1 MIHVAMY
8 AMAEKNRITAQKG
21 FSTAKLEKA
30 LIGKACNILGISRAR
45 TFHNLRCDMIVAIIT

>member
-30 LIGKACNILGISRAR
+30 LIGKDVFKEALHLLFRKLA
-45 TFHNLRCDMIVAIIT
+45 TY